1 MLRLD
6 QLLSRPIKVE
16 MTPIK
21 MNRSRKM
28 RFAGI
33 GLKTNGV
40 FDAGFGQL
48 QTIFRVVVVKEIDQ
62 IVGAGELT
70 MSQEKRRVA
79 RDGLVKELHHFKKIL
94 SLA

>member
-6 QLLSRPIKVE
+6 QLLTRPIKVE

-21 MNRSRKM
+21 MNRPGKM

-40 FDAGFGQL
+40 LDAGFGQF
-48 QTIFRVVVVKEIDQ
+48 QSAFPCGR
-62 IVGAGELT
+62 
-70 MSQEKRRVA
+70 S
-79 RDGLVKELHHFKKIL
+79 
-94 SLA
+94 